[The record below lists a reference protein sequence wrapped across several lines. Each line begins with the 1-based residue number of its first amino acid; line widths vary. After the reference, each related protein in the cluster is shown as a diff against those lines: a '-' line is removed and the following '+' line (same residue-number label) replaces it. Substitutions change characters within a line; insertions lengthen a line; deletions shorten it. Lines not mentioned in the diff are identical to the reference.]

1 MIGAAGRRRTV
12 KRFLDDS
19 DAWAAFV
26 DGALKVCR
34 SGGAQCAESGLTP
47 CL

>member
-26 DGALKVCR
+26 DGALKVA
-34 SGGAQCAESGLTP
+34 SGDSTP
-47 CL
+47 CVDLH